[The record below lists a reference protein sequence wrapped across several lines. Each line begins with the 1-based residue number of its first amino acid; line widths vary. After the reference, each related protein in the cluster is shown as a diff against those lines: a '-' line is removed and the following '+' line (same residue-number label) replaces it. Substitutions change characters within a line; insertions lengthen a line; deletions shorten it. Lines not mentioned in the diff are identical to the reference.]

1 MVDKQ
6 SRTLLKVSKAFET
19 ALSVV
24 LIIIILLGILDLI
37 RGVYAA
43 YVIDFANP
51 VEYSQLNSF
60 LAEALLLVI
69 GIELVVMLSLHIPGA
84 LLEVLLYAIARKLI
98 LLPKTSGMG
107 DLLLGI
113 IAIGCIFAIKK
124 YLMTESERKTTM
136 HRIYNWIKENDKD
149 PVKGDSNHNNKD
161 NVAS

>member
-19 ALSVV
+19 ALSIV
-24 LIIIILLGILDLI
+24 LIIIIFLGMIDLV
-37 RGVYAA
+37 RSVYTA
-43 YVIDFANP
+43 YIVDFANP
-51 VEYSQLNSF
+51 VEYSQLNAF

-69 GIELVVMLSLHIPGA
+69 GVELVVMLSLHIPGA

-124 YLMTESERKTTM
+124 YLMTDSERKTTM
-136 HRIYNWIKENDKD
+136 HRVYNWIKDKSLDNHKNDA
-149 PVKGDSNHNNKD
+149 VS
-161 NVAS
+161 

>member
-1 MVDKQ
+1 MVEKE
-6 SRTLLKVSKAFET
+6 SRLLLKVSKAFET
-19 ALSVV
+19 ALSIV
-24 LIIIILLGILDLI
+24 LIIIIFLGMIDLV
-37 RGVYAA
+37 RSVYTA
-43 YVIDFANP
+43 YIVDFANP

-69 GIELVVMLSLHIPGA
+69 GVELVVMLSLHIPGA

-124 YLMTESERKTTM
+124 YLMTDSERKTTM
-136 HRIYNWIKENDKD
+136 HRVYNWIKDKSLDNHKNDA
-149 PVKGDSNHNNKD
+149 VS
-161 NVAS
+161 